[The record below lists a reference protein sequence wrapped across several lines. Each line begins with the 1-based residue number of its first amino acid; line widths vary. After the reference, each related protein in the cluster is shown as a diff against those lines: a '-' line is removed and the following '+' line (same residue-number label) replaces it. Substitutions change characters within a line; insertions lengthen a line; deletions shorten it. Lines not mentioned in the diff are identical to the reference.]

1 MELCDS
7 LKQAEFICDTGQRS
21 RNFFWE
27 QPEQSPE
34 HRRIPDEPIL
44 KLESLSHSP
53 HNLIVDGSFFSF

>member
-34 HRRIPDEPIL
+34 HRRVPNEPVYE
-44 KLESLSHSP
+44 LESLSHSP
-53 HNLIVDGSFFSF
+53 HN